1 MHYKKSKN
9 RFHENFRN
17 YMKSKNSAK
26 ISILKNKSE
35 YIIKKENKK
44 D

>member
-1 MHYKKSKN
+1 
-9 RFHENFRN
+9 
-17 YMKSKNSAK
+17 MKSKNSAK